1 MTMSMAEATSCIY
14 AHQICNLK
22 VQEVTAE
29 VSMDIMKQENRKL
42 KNQLQQMEKQVEI
55 FKAQVL
61 ETNKNIFSFYT

>member
-1 MTMSMAEATSCIY
+1 MTMSMAEDTSCIY
-14 AHQICNLK
+14 AHEICNLK
-22 VQEVTAE
+22 AQEVTAE
-29 VSMDIMKQENRKL
+29 VPMEIMKQNRKL